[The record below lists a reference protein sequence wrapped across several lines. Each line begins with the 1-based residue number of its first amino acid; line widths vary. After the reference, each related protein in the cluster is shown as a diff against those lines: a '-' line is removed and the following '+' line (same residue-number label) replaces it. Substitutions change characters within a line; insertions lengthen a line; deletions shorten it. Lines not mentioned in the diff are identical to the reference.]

1 MSWKTGL
8 EGAARDFAASDEQR
22 LRVMAGPGTGK
33 SFALQRRVARL
44 LERGQDP
51 TRIMV
56 VTFTRN
62 AAASLVRDL
71 RSLNVVGCEKIHV
84 GTLHSYCFV
93 HLNRAD
99 VFQYSNRVPRPLV
112 MLSKAGSLQFE
123 GGVLLYDLI
132 SDRFGSKRGCTKRIR
147 AFEAA
152 WARLQSDEPGWA
164 QQAIDLEFHNELVSW
179 LRFHK
184 AMLIG
189 ELVPEAL
196 RFLRNNPLS
205 AALNEFDHVIVDEYQ
220 DLNRAEQVIVD
231 LLAEKCA
238 SAIVGDVD
246 QSIYGFRH
254 ANPEGIDD
262 YLSRHPTTRD
272 ETLTECRR
280 CPTRVVTIANKLISN
295 NHPESSTPRL
305 AASLANPDGE
315 ISIVQWND
323 PDEEAHGIAEFV
335 QYLVGEIGYRPQEIL
350 IITPRR
356 RLAYL
361 IRDVVRERQ
370 LPIHS
375 YYQEEALEEKC
386 AQRALALLTLLSN
399 GEDRV
404 SLRWWLGHKSS
415 TGLRNQ
421 YKTLRE
427 HCETVGRSP
436 KEVLDEI
443 DEGKIV
449 LSGVSHLLLRF
460 RELKEEIRSLT
471 DMPLPDLI
479 ESLLPEGDEE
489 CAALR
494 EIAVLAYP
502 RCNNVNELYN
512 QIRAQI
518 TQPEVPDGEYVRIMS
533 PQKAKGLTS
542 RVVIVTGC
550 IEGLLPVIDDTLSP
564 KEADDNISEQRRL
577 FYVAITRC
585 TDILVLSSVVS
596 VERKLAMNIGARIA
610 NFRGHWAGTICSRFI
625 GELGPSAPA
634 SRAGSAWKASGF
646 HNA

>member
-1 MSWKTGL
+1 M
-8 EGAARDFAASDEQR
+8 R
-22 LRVMAGPGTGK
+22 
-33 SFALQRRVARL
+33 
-44 LERGQDP
+44 
-51 TRIMV
+51 
-56 VTFTRN
+56 
-62 AAASLVRDL
+62 
-71 RSLNVVGCEKIHV
+71 
-84 GTLHSYCFV
+84 
-93 HLNRAD
+93 
-99 VFQYSNRVPRPLV
+99 
-112 MLSKAGSLQFE
+112 
-123 GGVLLYDLI
+123 
-132 SDRFGSKRGCTKRIR
+132 
-147 AFEAA
+147 
-152 WARLQSDEPGWA
+152 
-164 QQAIDLEFHNELVSW
+164 
-179 LRFHK
+179 
-184 AMLIG
+184 
-189 ELVPEAL
+189 
-196 RFLRNNPLS
+196 
-205 AALNEFDHVIVDEYQ
+205 
-220 DLNRAEQVIVD
+220 
-231 LLAEKCA
+231 
-238 SAIVGDVD
+238 
-246 QSIYGFRH
+246 
-254 ANPEGIDD
+254 
-262 YLSRHPTTRD
+262 
-272 ETLTECRR
+272 EC
-280 CPTRVVTIANKLISN
+280 
-295 NHPESSTPRL
+295 
-305 AASLANPDGE
+305 
-315 ISIVQWND
+315 
-323 PDEEAHGIAEFV
+323 
-335 QYLVGEIGYRPQEIL
+335 
-350 IITPRR
+350 
-356 RLAYL
+356 
-361 IRDVVRERQ
+361 Q

-610 NFRGHWAGTICSRFI
+610 SFRGHWAGTICSRFI